1 MNGSIIKRKSS
12 CPAHNSK
19 WHNCQIAGHFTTSKD
34 MKTSKSQKG
43 IKKIEQSDKESQLN
57 IDKYTILIVL
67 ELPYRIEQ
75 ISTMVI
81 SKFNL

>member
-19 WHNCQIAGHFTTSKD
+19 CHNCQIAGHFTTSKD

-57 IDKYTILIVL
+57 IDEMHNINRFRITISNRANQYNGNFKI
-67 ELPYRIEQ
+67 
-75 ISTMVI
+75 
-81 SKFNL
+81 